1 MASTEIADGNARGLL
16 AFMDFMIEKG
26 YGSAAAI
33 GPWKSAARQVFER
46 VEGEGFEDTD
56 VRSFDIDEYIGRFE
70 NRSHGKYSANSL
82 RAYRGRFRKAVES
95 YRSYLADPNWRPAL
109 RPSSRLVKSNG
120 TAEKPTRSRPR
131 TEAKAPSEQTTQVP
145 TATSSLIAYPF
156 PLKSGQIAQLQLP
169 TQLEHE
175 DAERL
180 IQFVRALVFDQPRQ
194 LAAGE
199 PDSAR

>member
-1 MASTEIADGNARGLL
+1 MASTEIANGNVRGLL
-16 AFMDFMIEKG
+16 AFMDFMIDKG

-33 GPWKSAARQVFER
+33 DPWKSAAKQVFER
-46 VEGEGFEDTD
+46 VEGEGFEEAD
-56 VRSFDIDEYIGRFE
+56 VRSVDIDEYIGRFE

-95 YRSYLADPNWRPAL
+95 YRSYLADPNWRPSFQA
-109 RPSSRLVKSNG
+109 SSRTSQVNG
-120 TAEKPTRSRPR
+120 VAEKPARKRSRATKPQP
-131 TEAKAPSEQTTQVP
+131 EHTQDSS
-145 TATSSLIAYPF
+145 TTSSLIAYPF
-156 PLKSGQIAQLQLP
+156 PLKSGQIAQLHLP
-169 TQLEHE
+169 TQLGHE

-199 PDSAR
+199 SDSAK